1 MKVPVEWL
9 KTLVE
14 LPDDVS
20 TAQLA
25 DRLTMYD
32 LKLEEI
38 IGGGIAGP
46 LTVGRVLAISPE
58 QQKNGKTINWC
69 RVDVGAQNV
78 ESVPDAPGDD
88 VASRGIVCGAH
99 NFAVGDLVVVALPGT
114 YLAALDFEIGSRKT
128 YGHVSDGMICSTTE
142 LGLPDDASSAAGILV
157 LPAGSAQPGD
167 DAIALLGL
175 GDQTLDLEVN
185 PDRAYALS
193 LRGVARDTA
202 LAFDLPFSDP
212 ADAVAVPSGDGGY
225 PVRVDDPEGCPVFST
240 VVVTGIDPT
249 RPTPDWL
256 ARRLTQAGM
265 RSISLTVDISNYVM
279 LELGQ
284 PNHCY
289 DRSKVSGDLVVRR
302 AAEGERLTTLD
313 DVERT
318 LTPEDLVIVDDSGV
332 IGLAGV
338 MGGAATEIGP
348 DTTDVI
354 VEAAF
359 WDPTTIFRGER
370 RHKLPSEAAKR
381 YERGVDPALTLAGA
395 ARVAELLVE
404 LAGGTVAPGASHV
417 GSVPL
422 RDSVTFPV
430 DLPARVSGL
439 DITADFVRDVLERNG
454 CSVESDGTCFTVV
467 PPTWRF
473 DLSDPYDFVEEA
485 LRSAG
490 YENVPSVLPT
500 PTGGRGLSRDQ
511 ELRRRVGHVL
521 AGAGL
526 TEVTTLP
533 FVGPGHFDRLGLPA
547 DDERRRQVLLANPLS
562 TEEPGLTTTLLVG
575 LLRAASLNV
584 GRGHDVV
591 EISEV
596 GRVFLPTEHETDAP
610 IYGVDVRPTPEQLA
624 ALDDALPYQPHHVGL
639 VLVGERE
646 RSGWDGPGR
655 PAAWSDA
662 VAVLRRV
669 AQVLHVDV
677 SVRAAQV
684 APYHPGRCAELV
696 VADGPLAGTVVGHAG
711 ELHPAVAAEHGLPG
725 RVGIG
730 EIDLDRM
737 LAAAPA
743 IGPKPSF
750 SAFPVA
756 KEDLAFLVA
765 QDVPAESLRTVLAS
779 ASELIESVRLFDV
792 YTGDQVPEGQR
803 SLAFSLRLRAADRT
817 LTDAD
822 IKAARDAA
830 VRAAETQHAAT
841 LR

>member
-9 KTLVE
+9 KSLVE
-14 LPDDVS
+14 LPAEVT

-38 IGGGIAGP
+38 IGGGVSGP

-78 ESVPDAPGDD
+78 DSVLDAPGDD

-157 LPAGSAQPGD
+157 LPAGSAAPGD

-202 LAFDLPFSDP
+202 LAFDLPFADP
-212 ADAVAVPSGDGGY
+212 AEAVTLPTGDGGY
-225 PVRVDDPEGCPVFST
+225 PVRVEDPEGCPVFST

-289 DRSKVSGDLVVRR
+289 DRAKVSGDLVVRR
-302 AAEGERLTTLD
+302 AEAGEQITTLD
-313 DVERT
+313 DVVRT
-318 LTPEDLVIVDDSGV
+318 LTPEDLVIADDSGV

-338 MGGAATEIGP
+338 MGGASTEIGP
-348 DTTDVI
+348 DTTDVV
-354 VEAAF
+354 VEAAH

-404 LAGGTVAPGASHV
+404 LAGGRLEPGVTHV
-417 GSVPL
+417 GTVRAPAP
-422 RDSVTFPV
+422 VTFAV
-430 DLPARVSGL
+430 DLPARISGV
-439 DITADFVRDVLERNG
+439 DITPELTQDVLERNG
-454 CSVESDGTCFTVV
+454 CVVERDGATFVV
-467 PPTWRF
+467 SPPTWRF
-473 DLSDPYDFVEEA
+473 DLNDPYDFVEEA

-500 PTGGRGLSRDQ
+500 PTGGRGLSREQ

-533 FVGPGHFDRLGLPA
+533 FVGPAHLDRLGLAPT
-547 DDERRRQVLLANPLS
+547 DERRRQVLLANPLS
-562 TEEPGLTTTLLVG
+562 REEPGLTTTLLVG

-591 EISEV
+591 QISEV
-596 GRVFLPTEHETDAP
+596 GRVFLPAADEVAAP
-610 IYGVDVRPTPEQLA
+610 IYGVDARPTAEQLA
-624 ALDDALPYQPHHVGL
+624 ALDAALPYQPHHVGL

-646 RSGWDGPGR
+646 RTGWDGPGR

-669 AQVLHVDV
+669 AQVLHVEV
-677 SVRAAQV
+677 AVRAAQV

-696 VADGPLAGTVVGHAG
+696 LADGTVVGHAG

-725 RVGIG
+725 RVGVG
-730 EIDLDRM
+730 EIDLDLM
-737 LAAAPA
+737 LAAAPP

-750 SAFPVA
+750 STFPVA
-756 KEDLAFLVA
+756 KEDLAFVV
-765 QDVPAESLRTVLAS
+765 DESVPAESVRSALAA
-779 ASELIESVRLFDV
+779 ASDLVESVRLFDV
-792 YTGDQVPEGQR
+792 YTGDQVPQGRR
-803 SLAFSLRLRAADRT
+803 SLAFSLRLRAPDRT

-830 VRAAETQHAAT
+830 VRAVETEFSAT

>member
-1 MKVPVEWL
+1 MRVPVEWL
-9 KTLVE
+9 KTMVD
-14 LPDDVS
+14 LPADV
-20 TAQLA
+20 TTEQLA

-38 IGGGIAGP
+38 IGGGITGP

-69 RVDVGAQNV
+69 RVDVGAHNV

-88 VASRGIVCGAH
+88 VASRGIICGAH
-99 NFAVGDLVVVALPGT
+99 NFAVGDLVVVSLPGT
-114 YLAALDFEIGSRKT
+114 FLPELGFEIGSRKT
-128 YGHVSDGMICSTTE
+128 YGHVSDGMICSTKE
-142 LGLPDDASSAAGILV
+142 LGLPDDETTAAGILV
-157 LPAGSAQPGD
+157 LAPGAAEPGQSATE
-167 DAIALLGL
+167 LLGL
-175 GDQTLDLEVN
+175 ADQTLDLEVN

-202 LAFDLPFSDP
+202 LAFDLPFADP
-212 ADAVAVPSGDGGY
+212 ADAVTLPSGDGGY
-225 PVRVDDPEGCPVFST
+225 PVRVEDPEGCPVFST

-289 DRSKVSGDLVVRR
+289 DRAKVSGDLVVRR
-302 AAEGERLTTLD
+302 AATGERLTTLD
-313 DVERT
+313 DVERA

-338 MGGAATEIGP
+338 MGGASTEIGP
-348 DTTDVI
+348 ATTDVI
-354 VEAAF
+354 VEAAH

-381 YERGVDPALTLAGA
+381 YERGVDPALTLVGA

-404 LAGGTVAPGASHV
+404 LAGGTLVPGATHV
-417 GSVPL
+417 GSVPG
-422 RDSVTFPV
+422 RAAVTFGV
-430 DLPARVSGL
+430 DLPARVSGV
-439 DITADFVRDVLERNG
+439 DITPDFARDVLERNG
-454 CSVESDGTCFTVV
+454 CTVESDGASFTVT

-473 DLSDPYDFVEEA
+473 DLNDPYDFVEEA

-533 FVGPGHFDRLGLPA
+533 FVGPSHFDRLGLPA

-596 GRVFLPTEHETDAP
+596 GRVFLPTEDETAAP
-610 IYGVDVRPTPEQLA
+610 IYGVDTRPTPEQLA
-624 ALDDALPYQPHHVGL
+624 ALDAALPYQPHHVGL

-662 VAVLRRV
+662 VSVLRRV
-669 AQVLHVDV
+669 ARVLHVAV
-677 SVRAAQV
+677 AVRAAQV

-696 VADGPLAGTVVGHAG
+696 LVDGPLAGTVVGHAG

-725 RVGIG
+725 RVGVG

-765 QDVPAESLRTVLAS
+765 DEVPAESLRSALAS
-779 ASELIESVRLFDV
+779 ASGLIESVRLFDV

-803 SLAFSLRLRAADRT
+803 SLAFSLRLRAPDRT

-822 IKAARDAA
+822 IKSAREAA
-830 VRAAETQHAAT
+830 VHAAETQFSAT